1 MSEFKCEK
9 CNKILSGKQALQ
21 RHKER
26 KFPCKQV
33 IVPNTD
39 NYNCENTEIS
49 SMRKLCKIV
58 CEISAKLENTKLNT
72 KSNINCDYCNKSF
85 THINSLY
92 KHKSH
97 LRCKKMSKIEIKRR
111 ALKLK
116 NKGLEKVNEIT
127 KNKIKSLKI

>member
-26 KFPCKQV
+26 KFTCKQV
-33 IVPNTD
+33 VVPNTEI
-39 NYNCENTEIS
+39 YNSENTEIS

-58 CEISAKLENTKLNT
+58 CEMSAKLENTKLN
-72 KSNINCDYCNKSF
+72 INCNYCKKSF
-85 THINSLY
+85 THKNALY

-97 LRCKKMSKIEIKRR
+97 LRCDKMPKTEMKRR

-116 NKGLEKVNEIT
+116 NKGLEKMNEIT